1 MVFSSSLFLFVFLPV
16 LFFFYFLV
24 KDRHKNM
31 ILLVASIFFYAW
43 GEPKNVLLMLLSIL
57 INFVFGF
64 LVEKAWKLKHLFFVS
79 AVIYNIGMLFIF
91 KYLNFFIDIINK
103 IAGMKIQI
111 SEIALPI
118 GISFY
123 TFQVMSYIIDVYCGK
138 IKAQKKLENLAL
150 YVALFPQLIAG
161 PIVRYVD
168 IEKQIIRRTTTWG
181 NVRIGVVRFMAGF
194 SKKVLI
200 ADQLASLV
208 DICFGGAYP
217 SVYINWI
224 GAVAYTLQIYF
235 DFSGYSDMAI
245 GLGKIFGFDFPENFN
260 YPYISESVQEF
271 WRRWHITLSSWF
283 RDYVYIPLGGSRC
296 GKRRT
301 YINYIIVFF
310 MTGLWHGASFNFII
324 WGLFYGVVLIVERI
338 GWNKIL
344 EKLPCVVRHIY
355 TLLVIMIGWV
365 FFRADSLAS
374 AVLYIK
380 GMFRIAGKDI
390 ANFWYIMDRQIWFFL
405 IVGIVLSIPHPQVS
419 AFFEKNA
426 LRKTAQEILL
436 ALVFIIAICYMVGS
450 GYSPFLYF
458 RF

>member
-161 PIVRYVD
+161 PIVRWHHG
-168 IEKQIIRRTTTWG
+168 RRRRLPPPTASVPRSWG
-181 NVRIGVVRFMAGF
+181 VPRDCAVPPLPTGRTVRPWGR
-194 SKKVLI
+194 
-200 ADQLASLV
+200 
-208 DICFGGAYP
+208 
-217 SVYINWI
+217 
-224 GAVAYTLQIYF
+224 
-235 DFSGYSDMAI
+235 
-245 GLGKIFGFDFPENFN
+245 
-260 YPYISESVQEF
+260 
-271 WRRWHITLSSWF
+271 
-283 RDYVYIPLGGSRC
+283 
-296 GKRRT
+296 
-301 YINYIIVFF
+301 
-310 MTGLWHGASFNFII
+310 TGLWGR
-324 WGLFYGVVLIVERI
+324 W
-338 GWNKIL
+338 
-344 EKLPCVVRHIY
+344 LPPR
-355 TLLVIMIGWV
+355 
-365 FFRADSLAS
+365 
-374 AVLYIK
+374 
-380 GMFRIAGKDI
+380 
-390 ANFWYIMDRQIWFFL
+390 
-405 IVGIVLSIPHPQVS
+405 
-419 AFFEKNA
+419 
-426 LRKTAQEILL
+426 
-436 ALVFIIAICYMVGS
+436 
-450 GYSPFLYF
+450 
-458 RF
+458 

>member
-1 MVFSSSLFLFVFLPV
+1 MAIFADKAFYLQASGNLTTFFS
-16 LFFFYFLV
+16 
-24 KDRHKNM
+24 
-31 ILLVASIFFYAW
+31 
-43 GEPKNVLLMLLSIL
+43 
-57 INFVFGF
+57 
-64 LVEKAWKLKHLFFVS
+64 
-79 AVIYNIGMLFIF
+79 
-91 KYLNFFIDIINK
+91 
-103 IAGMKIQI
+103 
-111 SEIALPI
+111 
-118 GISFY
+118 
-123 TFQVMSYIIDVYCGK
+123 
-138 IKAQKKLENLAL
+138 
-150 YVALFPQLIAG
+150 
-161 PIVRYVD
+161 
-168 IEKQIIRRTTTWG
+168 
-181 NVRIGVVRFMAGF
+181 
-194 SKKVLI
+194 
-200 ADQLASLV
+200 
-208 DICFGGAYP
+208 
-217 SVYINWI
+217 WI
-224 GAVAYTLQIYF
+224 GAIAYTLQIYY

-245 GLGKIFGFDFPENFN
+245 GLGRIFGFSFPENFN